1 MIDLSSTLF
10 FKAKFEITAKQA
22 DFDLLWCIVC
32 RIRNWM
38 SSKWRKRGENIPTDN
53 AIWSRWKLGNR
64 ITSQNDMVHF
74 QSMCY
79 QSESQGVFWA
89 CKIHESFP
97 SQKGCAP
104 RSWITEVGFQSPLSG
119 KATISIII
127 YYSDR
132 PGFIGPCEPP
142 TPASIPNLIHWLCE
156 DTRIQCTLDSHNLTL
171 QPIHLK
177 PGDFPQFWN
186 IVSNS
191 ERSVPVIYISPRG
204 TDGETPVNLVD
215 PKELASRILGPNAL
229 VYYATDLDF
238 SREMTQ
244 MCPNDYGCYSGG
256 IRVYAPQPR
265 IGDEGEQ
272 YRHRFIPA
280 RDILELGTDQ
290 TCEMLR
296 RALAQDVHFYD
307 EMFRV
312 EDCQKM
318 RDRRVIEKRLETHK
332 KEIEDSFLET
342 AVQTQDE
349 LQAKC
354 QAAESALF
362 EKEFEFEQYKETTLD
377 EIKELKRQLHNCQQQ
392 MEIHQKARIQEGT
405 HALKT
410 VQDSI
415 RQYPSSPIEIA
426 RFFITHF
433 PGRIDFTDKGFASLR
448 DCETDVEILWDALY
462 QMVTTLY
469 DLYMSED
476 VATIT
481 KDFNNL
487 SSNLT
492 MARGEGKMTRQDRK
506 LMRQFQDTYHGKPI
520 NIETHI
526 KTSETKETSR
536 KFLRIYFDFY
546 KQKDERTGKETNTIV
561 IGSCGKH
568 LENYT
573 SQKIH

>member
-10 FKAKFEITAKQA
+10 FKAKFEVTAKQA
-22 DFDLLWCIVC
+22 NFDLLWCIVC
-32 RIRNWM
+32 HIRNWM
-38 SSKWRKRGENIPTDN
+38 SSKWRKRGETIPTDSG
-53 AIWSRWKLGNR
+53 IWSRWKLGSR
-64 ITSQNDMVHF
+64 IISQNDMVHF

-79 QSESQGVFWA
+79 QAENQGVFWA

-97 SQKGCAP
+97 SQSGCAP
-104 RSWITEVGFQSPLSG
+104 RSWITEVGFQSPISG

-142 TPASIPNLIHWLCE
+142 TPASIPNLIRRLCE
-156 DTRIQCTLDSHNLTL
+156 DTRIQCTVDSHNLTL

-177 PGDFPQFWN
+177 PGDFPQFWD
-186 IVSNS
+186 IVSNA
-191 ERSVPVIYISPRG
+191 ERSIPVIYISPRR
-204 TDGETPVNLVD
+204 TDEEISVNLVD

-238 SREMTQ
+238 SREMTHL
-244 MCPNDYGCYSGG
+244 CPNDYGCYSGS

-265 IGDEGEQ
+265 IGDEGEH
-272 YRHRFIPA
+272 YRHRFILA
-280 RDILELGTDQ
+280 RDILEMGSEQ

-318 RDRRVIEKRLETHK
+318 RDRWVIEKRLETHK

-342 AVQTQDE
+342 AVQTQEE

-354 QAAESALF
+354 QAAENKLF
-362 EKEFEFEQYKETTLD
+362 EKEFEFEQYKETMSE

-392 MEIHQKARIQEGT
+392 MEIHQKALAQERN
-405 HALKT
+405 HALKG
-410 VQDSI
+410 VQDNLK
-415 RQYPSSPIEIA
+415 QYPSNPTEIA
-426 RFFITHF
+426 KFFIMHF

-448 DCETDVEILWDALY
+448 SCETDAEILWDAFY

-469 DLYMSED
+469 DLYISED

-481 KDFNNL
+481 KDFNSL

-506 LMRQFQDTYHGKPI
+506 LMRQFQDTYHGEPI
-520 NIETHI
+520 DIETHI

-536 KFLRIYFDFY
+536 KFLRIYFDCY
-546 KQKDERTGKETNTIV
+546 KKKDEHTGIETNTIV